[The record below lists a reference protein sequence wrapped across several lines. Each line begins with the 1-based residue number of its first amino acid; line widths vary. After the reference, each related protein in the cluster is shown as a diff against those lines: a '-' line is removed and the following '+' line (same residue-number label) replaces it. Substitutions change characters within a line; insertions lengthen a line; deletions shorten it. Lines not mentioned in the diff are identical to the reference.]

1 MAMPLA
7 QAAWRKLNQPQ
18 DVHWKETLRTCLLR
32 WVYLASGQKR
42 QARRLEQERERRRRR
57 RGLHWAVDDVS
68 PCCLALPCLQR
79 ADRLR
84 PLTNAPSTP
93 RAARLPAHDVTR
105 ECLRSLGG
113 FLFGLLFTSLF
124 GLFVLFIQEYN
135 LWYCLVVT
143 ITVGVMLGL
152 GMGLSAK
159 IRVNV
164 FLMFPH
170 IFSRQ
175 GKGFL
180 MVLAFGLV
188 VEGPLQNIV
197 TNFTRGSDSIACGAE
212 LAMNQTRELMQKA
225 KEPLISALE
234 KIKAIAES
242 AKGVGVR
249 VHKFFLAM
257 KDSIRHIVRILR
269 NIYRWIS
276 QIGTLCNKELG
287 EPYAKCIKVF
297 DDAIFRCS
305 SLLGILT
312 FLCHIV
318 NAVKPLCGVVT
329 ILQLF
334 CLIPNYIKDQLNQRI
349 VEPIAD
355 ALDKL
360 AQEFEFNLVIE
371 HQFKI
376 QANQSKTLSH
386 LTLDIMDEIQRRIGG
401 VYKSLGIFSYIS
413 TIMMLFLYIQA
424 LIYRKNYLF
433 REDFDN
439 YYITDQFV
447 QLDMMRARN
456 GKSTVL
462 PLSYQEACR
471 FVRPCSIYLT
481 NSEKKRYIIG
491 FARALQQA
499 ISILVIILLDY
510 SIYWVVDMVSYH
522 LKAEII
528 ARYAEKTGRVPPAVR
543 APVILGISVNGT
555 GYASDIYRNV
565 AASFD
570 AVQSGNVMVI
580 SRKCAIVPS
589 PPNYKIYML
598 IGILYGM
605 VFFIVLFGCYIARF
619 RRYVCSVYYP
629 SREQQRVS
637 YLYNQIHSKRSSLA
651 KALYRAVQK
660 NSTDAGHT
668 NILLVLAARWRVF
681 AWIAALTGVSQDY
694 CLACGRIA
702 EGEDAHNF
710 VPCITPGCKGFYCQD
725 CYRHM
730 NNICSVCM
738 GPLAYQ
744 GDIDQEVDSSDS
756 GKVRLWISAL
766 DTLKLRQEEDRRER
780 RRLRGALKRRIRSA
794 LSAEHRLNPEKV
806 ARLQAVL
813 GRMPKRQ
820 GPGDGGAPNGTRET
834 GGRRG
839 ASGLD
844 FSYQER
850 SGQDSASD
858 EPYDPREFV
867 DKRRSRDVVSPSD
880 LQGLERERVG
890 DLSRAPIHN
899 RTEPS
904 QGESSVPATPSS
916 EPGQG
921 RTPILKRLLNLF
933 PHGPRDP
940 DEEREEGRSDN
951 SPSLG

>member
-1 MAMPLA
+1 MAAVGSAADASTPMAMPLA

-528 ARYAEKTGRVPPAVR
+528 AR
-543 APVILGISVNGT
+543 
-555 GYASDIYRNV
+555 
-565 AASFD
+565 
-570 AVQSGNVMVI
+570 
-580 SRKCAIVPS
+580 C
-589 PPNYKIYML
+589 
-598 IGILYGM
+598 ILYGM

>member
-1 MAMPLA
+1 MAAVGSAADASTPMAMPLA

-471 FVRPCSIYLT
+471 FVRPC
-481 NSEKKRYIIG
+481 
-491 FARALQQA
+491 
-499 ISILVIILLDY
+499 
-510 SIYWVVDMVSYH
+510 
-522 LKAEII
+522 
-528 ARYAEKTGRVPPAVR
+528 
-543 APVILGISVNGT
+543 
-555 GYASDIYRNV
+555 
-565 AASFD
+565 
-570 AVQSGNVMVI
+570 
-580 SRKCAIVPS
+580 
-589 PPNYKIYML
+589 
-598 IGILYGM
+598 ILYGM